1 MNDGLNSRNVTIDGH
16 RTSMRLEPAV
26 WEALREICDQEG
38 LTNHELIAAI
48 DFRRKNISRTSAVR
62 SFVVT
67 YLYTMTTGKDR
78 LWKETVSSVLTLL
91 SDRR

>member
-1 MNDGLNSRNVTIDGH
+1 MNNGLNSRNVTIDGH

-48 DFRRKNISRTSAVR
+48 DFRRKNISRTTAVR
-62 SFVVT
+62 AFVVA
-67 YLYTMTTGKDR
+67 YFYTLTTGKDR
-78 LWKETVSSVLTLL
+78 LWKDTVLPVLTPL
-91 SDRR
+91 SDSR